1 MTTTNPDVVLSV
13 RGIQKSFGTHHVL
26 KGIDLDVHRG
36 EVVSLIGAS
45 GSGKTSL
52 LRCMNLLLQPDEGEV
67 VIGGA
72 PLFRKNASGELKLT
86 PSQIAAVRMKTG
98 MVFQNFN
105 LFPHRTAIENI
116 IEAPVT
122 VAKVPK
128 RVATA
133 HALELLK
140 RMGLPDAGHK
150 YPSQLS
156 GGQQQRVAIARALAM
171 KPTVMLFDE
180 PTSALDPELVGD
192 VLASIRQLAAD
203 GMTMVIVTHEIGFAS
218 ELADRLVFMADGV
231 INASGTPRELFS
243 SNVNPRFSTFVSRFN
258 EQGAL
263 VNSLQCGEP
272 RPVPVPVTVLA
283 RA

>member
-1 MTTTNPDVVLSV
+1 MMTSNREVVLSV

-52 LRCMNLLLQPDEGEV
+52 LRCMNLLLQPDEGEI
-67 VIGGA
+67 VISGA
-72 PLFRKNASGELKLT
+72 PLFRKNTSGELKLT
-86 PSQIAAVRMKTG
+86 QAQIAAVRTKTG

-128 RVATA
+128 REATA
-133 HALELLK
+133 QALELLE
-140 RMGLPDAGHK
+140 RMGLPNAGHK

-192 VLASIRQLAAD
+192 VLAAIRQLAAD

-218 ELADRLVFMADGV
+218 ELADRLVFMSDGV
-231 INASGTPRELFS
+231 VNATGTPRELFS
-243 SNVNPRFSTFVSRFN
+243 SDANPRFSAFVSRFK

-263 VNSLQCGEP
+263 VNSLQGGGP
-272 RPVPVPVTVLA
+272 RPVPVLA

>member
-1 MTTTNPDVVLSV
+1 MTTSNPEVVLSV

-67 VIGGA
+67 VIGGS

-86 PSQIAAVRMKTG
+86 QAQIAAVRTKTG

-122 VAKVPK
+122 VAKIPK
-128 RVATA
+128 RDATA
-133 HALELLK
+133 LALELLEK
-140 RMGLPDAGHK
+140 MGLPNAGHK

-231 INASGTPRELFS
+231 INACGTPRELFS
-243 SNVNPRFSTFVSRFN
+243 SNTNPRFSAFVSRFK

-263 VNSLQCGEP
+263 ANSLQGGAP
-272 RPVPVPVTVLA
+272 RAVPVLA